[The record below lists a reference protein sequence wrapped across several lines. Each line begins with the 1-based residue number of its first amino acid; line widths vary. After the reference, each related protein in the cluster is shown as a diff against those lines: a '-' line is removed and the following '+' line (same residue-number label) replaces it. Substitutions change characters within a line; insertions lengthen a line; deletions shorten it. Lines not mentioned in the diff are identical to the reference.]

1 MDPYPHG
8 PERLLS
14 DIILAVAQFNGT
26 LQDGQ
31 LGGLS
36 PKGML
41 EAKISASGWTAQ
53 VPDEATFDLVFTF
66 VAGREAQGKSDPEM
80 HDAIVNIADHLGE
93 CSIWQS
99 RIRETIG
106 RAAFVNVFVKPSGGR
121 TQ

>member
-1 MDPYPHG
+1 MM
-8 PERLLS
+8 RLLIEIEVT
-14 DIILAVAQFNGT
+14 DDVALTFKNGAHAMFVPMTMSET
-26 LQDGQ
+26 LQ
-31 LGGLS
+31 LGKDILLVHQGLEV
-36 PKGML
+36 L
-41 EAKISASGWTAQ
+41 AAS
-53 VPDEATFDLVFTF
+53 LNTF

-99 RIRETIG
+99 RVRETIG